1 MPDLDDDFE
10 TLAGKKAP
18 RDPASV
24 SRAPRNKA
32 FGGRASSDS
41 APATPTSQ
49 ELAPENSAPE
59 GSVPAKR
66 AGRPGPS
73 LKARAIA
80 ILSRRENSRLEL
92 ERKLAPHAT
101 DAHQLQ
107 QLLDDLE
114 RENWLSNERYAL
126 SLVNRRAPRQGSR
139 RIVQE
144 LRQQGLGDDIIARV
158 NENLKETELDRA
170 REVWLKKFG
179 APPVDAKDYAR
190 QFRFLASRG
199 FSPEC
204 LRRILGDLS
213 DSESS

>member
-1 MPDLDDDFE
+1 MSAPDEDFE
-10 TLAGKKAP
+10 TLAGK
-18 RDPASV
+18 
-24 SRAPRNKA
+24 
-32 FGGRASSDS
+32 
-41 APATPTSQ
+41 T
-49 ELAPENSAPE
+49 APE
-59 GSVPAKR
+59 GPSSEEPAVAKR
-66 AGRPGPS
+66 GGRPGPS

-101 DAHQLQ
+101 DALQLQ
-107 QLLDDLE
+107 QLLDELE

-144 LRQQGLGDDIIARV
+144 LRQQGLSDDIIAGI
-158 NENLKETELDRA
+158 NESLKETELDRA

-179 APPVDAKDYAR
+179 AAPVDAKDYAR

-199 FSPEC
+199 FSSEC

-213 DSESS
+213 DSS

>member
-1 MPDLDDDFE
+1 MSAPDDEFE
-10 TLAGKKAP
+10 TLAGRP
-18 RDPASV
+18 TPDDPASKDA
-24 SRAPRNKA
+24 APDDT
-32 FGGRASSDS
+32 G
-41 APATPTSQ
+41 
-49 ELAPENSAPE
+49 PEGSAPE
-59 GSVPAKR
+59 GGTVSKR
-66 AGRPGPS
+66 AARPGPS

-101 DAHQLQ
+101 DAAQLQ
-107 QLLDDLE
+107 HLLDELE
-114 RENWLSNERYAL
+114 RENWLSNERYAQ

-144 LRQQGLGDDIIARV
+144 LRQHGLGDDIIARI
-158 NENLKETELDRA
+158 NEDLKETELDRA

-179 APPVDAKDYAR
+179 VAPVDAKDYAR

-204 LRRILGDLS
+204 LRRILGDLP
-213 DSESS
+213 DTP